1 VGGSSTPLI
10 ALQDFLGRIWRTLIV
25 CFLTSVDSCSDLCGA
40 VDDDFIYEDEEE
52 EEPDVDVENGYY
64 NAKGTSPVHT
74 SERRLTHF
82 LQR

>member
-1 VGGSSTPLI
+1 LYASSS
-10 ALQDFLGRIWRTLIV
+10 FV
-25 CFLTSVDSCSDLCGA
+25 HSCFDLYAA

-64 NAKGTSPVHT
+64 NAKGTSSFPA
-74 SERRLTHF
+74 SKRKLTHF